1 VIQVL
6 TFIAGMAYGLLAGVH
21 PVYGLYSCF
30 FPVLLWFV
38 FSTSKHTSVGKLQL
52 LLLPFA
58 YFLFI
63 CDLEA
68 VICQYLCSMFLC
80 SLLLCMKHLE

>member
-1 VIQVL
+1 
-6 TFIAGMAYGLLAGVH
+6 MAYGLLAGVH

-52 LLLPFA
+52 FIVTICIFFVHMWFGGSYLPIF
-58 YFLFI
+58 
-63 CDLEA
+63 
-68 VICQYLCSMFLC
+68 V
-80 SLLLCMKHLE
+80 